1 MYAYSVGV
9 DDIPYLDSAEMFGV
23 AVVVYGWVAVVNFKE
38 FFAFQL
44 NHIGRLKC
52 PPKVRMIDV
61 RKHELPSFLSLLN
74 NGIDIILNNRE

>member
-1 MYAYSVGV
+1 MYTYSVGV
-9 DDIPYLDSAEMFGV
+9 YDIPYLDRAEMLGV
-23 AVVVYGWVAVVNFKE
+23 AVVVYRWVAVVNFKE

-61 RKHELPSFLSLLN
+61 RKQQRGS
-74 NGIDIILNNRE
+74 